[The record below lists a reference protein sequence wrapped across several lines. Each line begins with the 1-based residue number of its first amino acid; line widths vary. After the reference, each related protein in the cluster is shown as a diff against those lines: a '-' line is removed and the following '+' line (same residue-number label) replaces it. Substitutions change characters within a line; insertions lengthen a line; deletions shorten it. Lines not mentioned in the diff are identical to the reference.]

1 MHNYILSLKFP
12 TKRANCF
19 PKISQKMFRRK
30 FHIFFS
36 HFVRSQKNA
45 KILQK
50 KFLGKQNAKIL
61 RKKYGRESF
70 FAQLIF
76 QLQNIRFSQKNRFG
90 IFFAFFIFAKKC
102 EISRT
107 SLWNAK
113 WKFSHFFAF
122 LAKVFVRVN
131 FKHCVLFVLYDVIKQ
146 S

>member
-1 MHNYILSLKFP
+1 MHNYVLSLEFP

-30 FHIFFS
+30 FHIFSRISFA
-36 HFVRSQKNA
+36 RK
-45 KILQK
+45 KIRKFCK
-50 KFLGKQNAKIL
+50 KILGKQNAKIL

-76 QLQNIRFSQKNRFG
+76 QLQNIRFSQINFEKSIYVKFS
-90 IFFAFFIFAKKC
+90 IVWHFFAFFIFAKKC

-122 LAKVFVRVN
+122 FSEIS
-131 FKHCVLFVLYDVIKQ
+131 C
-146 S
+146 